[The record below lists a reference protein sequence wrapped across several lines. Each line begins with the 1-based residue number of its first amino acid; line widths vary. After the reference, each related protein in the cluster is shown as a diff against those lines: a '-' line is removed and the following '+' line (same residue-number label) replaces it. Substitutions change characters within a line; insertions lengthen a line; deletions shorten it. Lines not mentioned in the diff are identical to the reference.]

1 MFIDCKDKGFGFTL
15 FMQAYP
21 SYALAAAVTKQMDY
35 ADAMQHFANC
45 IGIANSS
52 KAEGRTTLF
61 AVLYDAKCR

>member
-1 MFIDCKDKGFGFTL
+1 
-15 FMQAYP
+15 MQAFLG
-21 SYALAAAVTKQMDY
+21 YALAATITKQMEY

-52 KAEGRTTLF
+52 KAEGRTTLL